1 MATPTYDL
9 LESVTL
15 TTAASSVTFSSID
28 GGYGDLVI
36 VADWGFGGQ
45 GNLDIRLNSDTS
57 NHSFVTMANTTSGRA
72 SAVGADGNYIPV
84 SYHAFANPGTYPSA
98 IINFLDY
105 SATDKHKSVL
115 VRSGNRASGIE
126 AISGTYASTSAV
138 TTIRL
143 FSSPNIIIGSTFN
156 LYGIAKESA

>member
-15 TTAASSVTFSSID
+15 ETAASSVTFSSID
-28 GGYGDLVI
+28 GSYGDLVI
-36 VADWGFGGQ
+36 VADWGFDGEGD
-45 GNLDIRLNSDTS
+45 LDIRLNSDTS

-72 SAVGADGNYIPV
+72 SATGENGNYIPA
-84 SYHAFANPGTYPSA
+84 SYHASADSGTYPSA

-105 SATDKHKSVL
+105 SATDKNKSVL
-115 VRSGNRASGIE
+115 VRSGNLASGIE
-126 AISGTYASTSAV
+126 AMSGTYASTSAV
-138 TTIRL
+138 TTIML
-143 FSSPNIIIGSTFN
+143 FSSPNMIIGSTFN